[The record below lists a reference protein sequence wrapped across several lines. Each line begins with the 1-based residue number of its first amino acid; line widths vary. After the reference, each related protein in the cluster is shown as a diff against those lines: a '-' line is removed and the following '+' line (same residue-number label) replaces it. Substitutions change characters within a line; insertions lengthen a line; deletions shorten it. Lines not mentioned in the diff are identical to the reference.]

1 MKKQHIKMM
10 IRPMTLKDYDAV
22 IRLWHEGEIPY
33 RPEGRD
39 SRTNIKKQLQQPNC
53 SFLVAEVDT
62 KIIGAIVGTHDE
74 RKGWINRLVVT
85 PSYRKRGIGK
95 RLVKEV
101 EHHFSKA
108 GIDIVAC
115 LIEEW
120 NTTSMKVFEHLGYT
134 KHNDILYYSKRK
146 SMKT

>member
-1 MKKQHIKMM
+1 MM